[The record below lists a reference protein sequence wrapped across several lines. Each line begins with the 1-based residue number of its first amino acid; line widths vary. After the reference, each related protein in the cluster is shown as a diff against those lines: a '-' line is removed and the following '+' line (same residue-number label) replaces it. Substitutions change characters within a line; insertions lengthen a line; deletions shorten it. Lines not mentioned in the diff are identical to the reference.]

1 MASGD
6 HRSNG
11 DTNAAGAVAALSLGL
26 YEAMVDSLPYSLAL
40 LDEAGCII
48 HTNAEWRRFAGDN
61 EAVNAQAYLGWN
73 YLAVCGGAQ
82 DEETARIGSL
92 LGELLAGE
100 REDLRYE
107 YPCHSPGEDRWFLLH
122 ASRVVVGGA
131 VYAVVSHLDITE
143 RRRAELA
150 AEARAE
156 HDDLTGLL
164 TGNPFRE
171 RLEQALQIARRR
183 HFEIAVVF
191 VDLDDFKDINDRY
204 GHAVGDA
211 VLRTVG
217 HRLRSDFRGEDA
229 AARLGGDEFV
239 LMVETDP
246 DTDGRSRV
254 LARLREALHRPLTIG
269 DRELAISA
277 SIGIAVFPAAG
288 EDAAT
293 LLAHADAAMYRAKH
307 HQNETRR
314 LIKADA
320 PADAPSA

>member
-1 MASGD
+1 MASDPDESSGD
-6 HRSNG
+6 GRDAEAPAS
-11 DTNAAGAVAALSLGL
+11 AAPALGISL

-40 LDEAGCII
+40 LDGAGCIV
-48 HTNAEWRRFAGDN
+48 HTNAEWRRFAGNN
-61 EAVNAQAYLGWN
+61 EAASAQAYLGWN
-73 YLAVCGGAQ
+73 YLEVCGGAQ

-92 LGELLAGE
+92 LGELLGGE
-100 REDLRYE
+100 REALRYE
-107 YPCHSPGEDRWFLLH
+107 YPCHSPDEDRWFLLH

-131 VYAVVSHLDITE
+131 IFAVVSHLDITE

-183 HFEIAVVF
+183 DFEVAVVF
-191 VDLDDFKDINDRY
+191 FDLDDFKAINDRY

-217 HRLRSDFRGEDA
+217 HRLRSGFRGEDA

-239 LMVETDP
+239 LMVETDHESE
-246 DTDGRSRV
+246 GLKQV
-254 LARLREALHRPLTIG
+254 LTRLRGELNRPVTVG
-269 DRELAISA
+269 ERELSISA
-277 SIGIAVFPAAG
+277 SIGVATFPTAG
-288 EDAAT
+288 EDAPS

-307 HQNETRR
+307 HQSETT
-314 LIKADA
+314 A
-320 PADAPSA
+320 